1 MDQRETRALI
11 RVLSRHAARYP
22 EMEPADG
29 VKLLY
34 QSEFGGGHL
43 VKAGGACLERLRAE
57 WAAVPRT
64 PQSPW
69 WEDLGNGMVRVMLG
83 AVTEETY
90 PLALLAAD
98 FARGGAFPTGSRERF
113 EEKLG
118 VLRRLSGAGK
128 LPFSLQALEDYLAEY
143 RRAGY
148 PAVSHSGRYRQ
159 AYRPAYRVLP
169 RRVSLPLLVEEIQ
182 DLARRQER
190 VLVALDGRCAAGKST
205 LGAWLSARYGYTLVH
220 LDHFFLRPHQRTA
233 ARYAQPGGNVDHERF
248 LAQVLR
254 PLWEGRRA
262 VYRPFDCAAQALGE
276 PVAVEAGNVVVV
288 EGSYSCHPALWPWY
302 HLHVCLTLPPQIQ
315 RQRLLE
321 REGPA
326 GAEVFAEKWIPLEEK
341 YLAAFHIPRRCE
353 YHLELTG
360 EPWPGGITP
369 GGEG

>member
-69 WEDLGNGMVRVMLG
+69 WENLGNDMVRVMLG

-98 FARGGAFPTGSRERF
+98 FARGGALPTGSRERL
-113 EEKLG
+113 EEKLA
-118 VLRRLSGAGK
+118 VLKRLSGAGK
-128 LPFSLQALEDYLAEY
+128 LPFSSQDLETGLAED

-182 DLARRQER
+182 DLARRQGR

-205 LGAWLSARYGYTLVH
+205 LGAWQSARYG
-220 LDHFFLRPHQRTA
+220 
-233 ARYAQPGGNVDHERF
+233 
-248 LAQVLR
+248 
-254 PLWEGRRA
+254 
-262 VYRPFDCAAQALGE
+262 
-276 PVAVEAGNVVVV
+276 
-288 EGSYSCHPALWPWY
+288 
-302 HLHVCLTLPPQIQ
+302 
-315 RQRLLE
+315 
-321 REGPA
+321 
-326 GAEVFAEKWIPLEEK
+326 
-341 YLAAFHIPRRCE
+341 
-353 YHLELTG
+353 
-360 EPWPGGITP
+360 
-369 GGEG
+369 